1 MFDGPPKSVQTI
13 LVVEDEILI
22 RLDVADYLRQC
33 GYRVL
38 EASSAADAVTVLQT
52 DHDVDVVFSDAQMP
66 GAMDGFGLARW
77 IRANRPDLKV
87 ILTSGVVRSAELA
100 GDLCEDGPIEEKP
113 YHPQRLLEHSKHA
126 CAGAPGGRWSR
137 RFHRT
142 KGFLRLGIENG
153 PHADTEV

>member
-113 YHPQRLLEHSKHA
+113 YHPQRLLERIRSTLA
-126 CAGAPGGRWSR
+126 QARRAAGGAVDS
-137 RFHRT
+137 
-142 KGFLRLGIENG
+142 
-153 PHADTEV
+153 TEPKASCGSA